1 MISLAGFVIMPTNVR
16 ATGGSLAARRSRPR
30 SSALVADSLPLR
42 FESNLLFSSRVAAG
56 EAEGEAAAAAAG
68 EAAAGEAAAGVDDAP
83 LPRARRDVPSSRAVV
98 IFNLVD
104 YETTR
109 DASSFIHSFRSL
121 ADESI
126 VEAVVAQPTL
136 VLHPEQLV
144 PVIRHEV
151 VHRVAQEPGH
161 ERPHD
166 ARDRQQRHPLQVRR
180 DSKHRV

>member
-42 FESNLLFSSRVAAG
+42 TFESFIFVQVAAG